1 MITSTAAALD
11 ISGIIGGNRLG
22 AFENL
27 TLIPRP
33 LSPGG
38 VAKQCLVAGE
48 TVMKVDGHPALE
60 EIKAYLAAAARGRAR
75 RVLRGSDLAAVG
87 TAAAP
92 RPYGRKILEAA
103 ICTIEGSRYR
113 CERAL
118 SEPALRLLH
127 NEQLGGRPYPL
138 DVNDGLF
145 FSEALGPG
153 NEQADVYHRLISDTL
168 TLLRDGFEWGGW
180 MPFERLARLGTEI
193 QKLDA
198 QFARAKVNRPP
209 DRIHQCY
216 GPSPEHPYSKITLCR
231 TAVPV
236 RLGDAV
242 VPFVY
247 EKFLVAYSYL
257 DGAARRSTKTPLH
270 THPLNFETV
279 YFVSYGPN
287 SLVTE
292 QEFYITGKGG
302 RPLVDEG
309 GRVDVELLG
318 EIVRGD
324 FKEVT
329 FRRGETHYIH
339 PGEEPIILR
348 GFDTDGALADAGL
361 IRHTDGLFRPHQ
373 VTVRDDHDANNETL
387 YYAIDNYFGPEGR
400 VFIYNKEGEPD
411 LWSHHDWER

>member
-1 MITSTAAALD
+1 MIMSTAAAPDSL
-11 ISGIIGGNRLG
+11 GIIAGNKVGTLK
-22 AFENL
+22 NL

-33 LSPGG
+33 SSPRG
-38 VAKQCLVAGE
+38 VVKPCLVEGE
-48 TVMKVDGHPALE
+48 TVMKVDSHSALD
-60 EIKAYLAAAARGRAR
+60 EIKGYLAAATRRAP
-75 RVLRGSDLAAVG
+75 RVPWGGEPVAMG

-92 RPYGRKILEAA
+92 RPYGREILETA

-118 SEPALRLLH
+118 SSSALRLLH
-127 NEQLGGRPYPL
+127 NEQPGGQPYPL

-145 FSEALGPG
+145 FSEALGPE
-153 NEQADVYHRLISDTL
+153 NDQADAYHRLVSDTL
-168 TLLRDGFEWGGW
+168 MLLRDGFEWGGW
-180 MPFERLARLGTEI
+180 MPFERLGRVGAEI

-198 QFARAKVNRPP
+198 AFAREKANRPP

-216 GPSPEHPYSKITLCR
+216 GTSPQHPYSKITLCR

-257 DGAARRSTKTPLH
+257 DGAARRSTVTPLH

-279 YFVSYGPN
+279 YFVSYGPD

-292 QEFYITGKGG
+292 QEFCIIGKGG
-302 RPLVDEG
+302 RPLVGED
-309 GRVDVELLG
+309 GRVDVELLN

-329 FRRGETHYIH
+329 FRLGETHYIH
-339 PGEEPIILR
+339 PGEEPVILR
-348 GFDTDGALADAGL
+348 GFDSDNALADARL
-361 IRHTDGLFRPHQ
+361 IQHTDGLFRPHQ
-373 VTVRDDHDANNETL
+373 VTVRDDHDADVETL

-400 VFIYNKEGEPD
+400 VFIYNKEGQLD